1 MTTVQ
6 MTRSPK
12 ALKHSPRPPNATL
25 EFRCH
30 LQREVGLWGEVGKV
44 VRTQHWLPKSYQSCQ
59 SSPELIPEGRYLD
72 SEI

>member
-6 MTRSPK
+6 MTLSPK

-25 EFRCH
+25 ELRCR
-30 LQREVGLWGEVGKV
+30 LEREAGLYEEVGRV
-44 VRTQHWLPKSYQSCQ
+44 VRTQHWLPESYQSCQ
-59 SSPELIPEGRYLD
+59 SSPEAIPEGRNLD